1 MNDLL
6 PVKQMMSSMTVKSA
20 PRRLRK
26 LFQGFALRFS
36 PGLRAIES
44 VNAMRRLQDH
54 QDTIGRG
61 LIADDQEAA
70 LLVMNGTSTRMLLA
84 TVLAM
89 LSLRAKRFD
98 AGEEVVDEKMAM
110 LAPYVEYLG
119 FYDNAGTPEGSKPI
133 IAMAHLI
140 KATEVIK
147 QVFADLKHD
156 RVVHVGMHSVRPF
169 LSAQDFALFEQRTGI
184 RITVDIIQ

>member
-1 MNDLL
+1 MVFDVQDS
-6 PVKQMMSSMTVKSA
+6 PK
-20 PRRLRK
+20 RLRK
-26 LFQGFALRFS
+26 IIKSVALRFS
-36 PGLRAIES
+36 PGLRAVEA
-44 VNAMRRLQDH
+44 VNAMRRLEDARGI
-54 QDTIGRG
+54 IGRG

-70 LLVMNGTSTRMLLA
+70 LLVMNGTNTRMLLA

-98 AGEEVVDEKMAM
+98 AGDELVDEKMAM
-110 LAPYVEYLG
+110 LEPYVEHLA
-119 FYDNAGTPEGSKPI
+119 FYDDAGTPEGSRPI
-133 IAMAHLI
+133 DAMAHLI
-140 KATEVIK
+140 KAIEVIK

-156 RVVHVGMHSVRPF
+156 RHVHVGMHSVRPF